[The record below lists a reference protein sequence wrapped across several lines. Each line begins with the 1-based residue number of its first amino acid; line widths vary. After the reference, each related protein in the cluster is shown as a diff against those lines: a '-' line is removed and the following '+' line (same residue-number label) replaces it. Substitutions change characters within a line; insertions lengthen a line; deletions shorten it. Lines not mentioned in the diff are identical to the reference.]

1 MPILSNYSDGFFNVS
16 ADCGFLPVK
25 APIIS
30 LPKKYQPLQAILD
43 AMPVVLGENEFGLL
57 NTPDAIVA
65 PVLALPNFIEEVNGE
80 TDIFIL
86 QALFRS
92 YSFLT
97 SAYLL
102 EPSFQQ
108 FRKDGQYGKA
118 RNFLPANIAEP
129 FCKVSEKLQVFPWL
143 DYHYA
148 YSLGNYRKLDAAG
161 DLNWENITMCNR
173 FSGQPDEVGFIMLHV
188 DINRFSPDLVGSV
201 VKTIQQLQSNDT
213 TSVAPLLNKNW
224 QTMKQM
230 NLRRREMWKASRW
243 QHYNDFRIFI
253 MGVKG
258 NNELFGDGVLYEKVW
273 DEPKAFRGQTG
284 AQDDI
289 IPMQDIFSGVIFY
302 YPENE
307 LTKYLLDLRLYRP
320 KCTQQF
326 FIDLEQSMK
335 EVHPKGL
342 MGKLL
347 ANKDV
352 TALCYLLGILEEI
365 YHFRNGHWQF
375 VQKYIM
381 ANTKY
386 ATATG
391 GTPITSWIPNQIMSV
406 ISQMEDVA
414 NAINQLPASDDAAAI
429 GLYERNASLL
439 PTKRGLIEGQL
450 ELIHK
455 NDFSAEAV
463 FALNEKF
470 GYNDQQT

>member
-1 MPILSNYSDGFFNVS
+1 MSIQSNYSDGFFDVS
-16 ADCGFLPVK
+16 AKHGFLPIQAPLVK
-25 APIIS
+25 
-30 LPKKYQPLQAILD
+30 LPSTYQDLQTVLD
-43 AMPVVLGENEFGLL
+43 QMPVVLGENQFGLL
-57 NTPDAIVA
+57 NQIDGIVA
-65 PVLALPNFIEEVNGE
+65 PVKNIANHLEAVSKEE
-80 TDIFIL
+80 DIFIL

-92 YSFLT
+92 YSFLC

-108 FRKDGQYGKA
+108 FRKDGKYGKA

-129 FCKVSEKLQVFPWL
+129 FCKVAEKLEVFPWL

-148 YSLGNYRKLDAAG
+148 YSLGNYQKLAADG

-188 DINRFSPDLVGSV
+188 DINRFSAGLVGSV
-201 VKTIQQLQSNDT
+201 MNTIQALSAGT
-213 TSVAPLLNKNW
+213 KEVAPFLETNW
-224 QTMKQM
+224 ETMKQM
-230 NLRRREMWKASRW
+230 NLRRKEMWKASRW

-258 NNELFGDGVLYEKVW
+258 NTELFGDGVTYENVW
-273 DEPKAFRGQTG
+273 PTPQAFRGQTG

-320 KCTQQF
+320 KCVQSF
-326 FIDLEQSMK
+326 FIDLERSMK
-335 EVHPKGL
+335 ALHPKGL
-342 MGKLL
+342 MGILL
-347 ANKDV
+347 AHQDANS
-352 TALCYLLGILEEI
+352 LCYLLGILEEI

-386 ATATG
+386 AMATG

-406 ISQMEDVA
+406 IHQMEEVMKT
-414 NAINQLPASDDAAAI
+414 IESIPMQLDAKAALI
-429 GLYERNASLL
+429 LDNNKKRI
-439 PTKRGLIEGQL
+439 PTKKGLLEGQL
-450 ELIHK
+450 ALIHA
-455 NDFSAEAV
+455 NNFSAEAV

-470 GYNDQQT
+470 GYDDRN

>member
-1 MPILSNYSDGFFNVS
+1 MPILSNYTDGFFNVG
-16 ADCGFLPVK
+16 ATNGFLPVK
-25 APIIS
+25 APLVT
-30 LPKKYQPLQAILD
+30 LPEKYKDLQDILD
-43 AMPVVLGENEFGLL
+43 SMPVVMGDHLYGLL
-57 NTPDAIVA
+57 NAEGAIIP
-65 PVLALPNFIEEVNGE
+65 PVLQLKNFIEEVSSE
-80 TDIFIL
+80 TDIFVI

-108 FRKDGQYGKA
+108 FRKDGNYGKA
-118 RNFLPANIAEP
+118 RNFLPANIAQP
-129 FCKVSEKLQVFPWL
+129 FCKVAEKLNVYPWL

-148 YSLGNYRKLDAAG
+148 YSLGNYQKKDIAG

-188 DINRFSPDLVGSV
+188 DINRFSANLVGTV
-201 VKTIQQLQSNDT
+201 IQTLQQLQSNDT
-213 TSVAPLLNKNW
+213 TVAPLLEMNW

-230 NLRRREMWKASRW
+230 NLRRKEMWKASRW

-258 NNELFGDGVLYEKVW
+258 NEALFGEGVTYEGVW

-320 KCTQQF
+320 TCIQSF

-335 EVHPKGL
+335 EIHPKGL
-342 MGKLL
+342 MGKL
-347 ANKDV
+347 AENKDV
-352 TALCYLLGILEEI
+352 TGLCYLLGILEEI

-406 ISQMEDVA
+406 INQMEDVIKTLHTLPLTENEPA
-414 NAINQLPASDDAAAI
+414 LILFRKNDETLPA
-429 GLYERNASLL
+429 
-439 PTKRGLIEGQL
+439 KKGLIAGQL

-470 GYNDQQT
+470 GYNDQH

>member
-1 MPILSNYSDGFFNVS
+1 MSILSNYSDGFFNVS
-16 ADCGFLPVK
+16 AAHGFLPVK
-25 APIIS
+25 APMVK
-30 LPKKYQPLQAILD
+30 LPSEYADLQAVLD
-43 AMPVVLGENEFGLL
+43 KMPVVLNENEFGYL
-57 NTPDAIVA
+57 NTEDGIVA
-65 PVLALPNFIEEVNGE
+65 PTLAIKNHLEAIEKEE
-80 TDIFIL
+80 DIFVL

-92 YSFLT
+92 YSFLA

-108 FRKDGQYGKA
+108 FRKDGKYGKA
-118 RNFLPANIAEP
+118 RNFLPANIAQP
-129 FCKVSEKLQVFPWL
+129 FCKVADKLNVFAWL

-148 YSLGNYRKLDAAG
+148 YSLGNYQKLDEAG

-188 DINRFSPDLVGSV
+188 DINRFSANLVGTV
-201 VKTIQQLQSNDT
+201 MQTIQALDGGAK
-213 TSVAPLLNKNW
+213 SVGDLLEKNW
-224 QTMKQM
+224 STMKQM
-230 NLRRREMWKASRW
+230 NERRKEMWKASRW
-243 QHYNDFRIFI
+243 QRYNDFRIFI

-258 NNELFGDGVLYEKVW
+258 NTELFGDGVVYENVW

-320 KCTQQF
+320 TCVQDF
-326 FIDLEQSMK
+326 FKDLENSMK
-335 EVHPKGL
+335 TLHPKGL
-342 MGKLL
+342 MGKLVE
-347 ANKDV
+347 NKDV
-352 TALCYLLGILEEI
+352 TGLCYLLGILEEI

-386 ATATG
+386 AMATG
-391 GTPITSWIPNQIMSV
+391 GTPITSWIPNQILSV
-406 ISQMEDVA
+406 IHQMEDVIT
-414 NAINQLPASDDAAAI
+414 AINQIGKSDQAEANTI
-429 GLYERNASLL
+429 FENNSKLL
-439 PTKRGLIEGQL
+439 PTKKGLINGQL

-463 FALNEKF
+463 FALNQKF
-470 GYNDQQT
+470 GYDDTK

>member
-1 MPILSNYSDGFFNVS
+1 MSILSNYTDGFFDVS
-16 ADCGFLPVK
+16 AAHGFLPTK
-25 APIIS
+25 APMVK
-30 LPKKYQPLQAILD
+30 LPATYNDLQNVLD
-43 AMPVVLGENEFGLL
+43 AMPVVLNEKEFGLL
-57 NTPDAIVA
+57 NTPNAIVA
-65 PVLALPNFIEEVNGE
+65 PVLAIQNHVEDIEKE

-92 YSFLT
+92 YSFLA

-102 EPSFQQ
+102 EPSYQQ
-108 FRKDGQYGKA
+108 FKIDGKYGKA
-118 RNFLPANIAEP
+118 RNVLPKNIAMP
-129 FCKVSEKLQVFPWL
+129 FCKVADKLDVFAWL

-148 YSLGNYRKLDAAG
+148 YSLGNYRKLDASG
-161 DLNWENITMCNR
+161 DLNWGNITMCNK

-188 DINRFSPDLVGSV
+188 DINRYSANLVGSV
-201 VKTIQQLQSNDT
+201 MQTLQALGNGEKN
-213 TSVAPLLNKNW
+213 VAPFLEKNW
-224 QTMKQM
+224 ETMKQM
-230 NLRRREMWKASRW
+230 NIRRKEMWKASRW
-243 QHYNDFRIFI
+243 QRYNDFRIFI

-258 NNELFGDGVLYEKVW
+258 NTDLFGDGVTYEGVW
-273 DEPKAFRGQTG
+273 EEPKAFRGQTG

-320 KCTQQF
+320 KCVQHF
-326 FIDLEQSMK
+326 FSDLQNAMK

-347 ANKDV
+347 ENKDV
-352 TALCYLLGILEEI
+352 KSLCFLLGILEEI

-386 ATATG
+386 AIATG
-391 GTPITSWIPNQIMSV
+391 GTPITSWIPNQILSV
-406 ISQMEDVA
+406 IHQMEDVA
-414 NAINQLPASDDAAAI
+414 AAI
-429 GLYERNASLL
+429 QTIGAPTDALALSIYEKNISLL
-439 PTKRGLIEGQL
+439 PTKRGLIDGQL
-450 ELIHK
+450 ALIHK

-463 FALNEKF
+463 FALNQKF
-470 GYNDQQT
+470 GYDDTE

>member
-1 MPILSNYSDGFFNVS
+1 MPILSNYTDGFFNVG

-30 LPKKYQPLQAILD
+30 LPEKYEALQKVLD
-43 AMPVVLGENEFGLL
+43 AMPVVLSNDKNGLL
-57 NTPDAIVA
+57 HSPDAIVE
-65 PVLALPNFIEEVNGE
+65 PVLSIPNFIEAVNAE

-108 FRKDGQYGKA
+108 FRKDGSYGRA
-118 RNFLPANIAEP
+118 RNILPTNIAQP
-129 FCKVSEKLQVFPWL
+129 FCKVAEKLNVFPWL

-148 YSLGNYRKLDAAG
+148 YSLGNYRKLDSTG

-173 FSGQPDEVGFIMLHV
+173 FSGQADEVGFIMLHV
-188 DINRFSPDLVGSV
+188 DINRFSPKLVGTV
-201 VKTIQQLQSNDT
+201 MQTLQQLQNSTNT
-213 TSVAPLLNKNW
+213 VAPLLAINW
-224 QTMKQM
+224 QTMQQM
-230 NLRRREMWKASRW
+230 NLRRKEMWKASRW

-258 NNELFGDGVLYEKVW
+258 NEALFGDGVTYEKVW

-320 KCTQQF
+320 TCIQSF
-326 FIDLEQSMK
+326 FIDLEKSMK

-347 ANKDV
+347 QNHDV
-352 TALCYLLGILEEI
+352 AGLCYLLGILEEI

-406 ISQMEDVA
+406 INQMEDV
-414 NAINQLPASDDAAAI
+414 IAAI
-429 GLYERNASLL
+429 QQLNIDTDTEAFALYKKNADLL
-439 PTKRGLIEGQL
+439 PTKKGLIQGQL

-455 NDFSAEAV
+455 NNFSAEAV

-470 GYNDQQT
+470 GYNDQH